1 MFCSSCGKQVEDGYN
16 NCPYCGAPLMTVEDN
31 QNQGYYSNH
40 QADNFN
46 SSQNYQQ
53 QYYNT
58 APNDESSIGFAIL
71 SFFVPLVGLI
81 LYLCWNS
88 EKPKRAKSCA
98 KGAIIG
104 FVVSLVLG
112 FVVPLIFMLL
122 FSTIML
128 GTNTCALIM

>member
-1 MFCSSCGKQVEDGYN
+1 MFCSSCGKQVEHGYN
-16 NCPYCGAPLMTVEDN
+16 NCPYCGSPLMTVEDGPK
-31 QNQGYYSNH
+31 QEYSSSC
-40 QADNFN
+40 QTGSFN
-46 SSQNYQQ
+46 SPPNYQQ
-53 QYYNT
+53 QYYNA
-58 APNDESSIGFAIL
+58 APDDESSIGFAIL

-122 FSTIML
+122 FSTIMI

>member
-81 LYLCWNS
+81 LYLCWNNES
-88 EKPKRAKSCA
+88 PKKAKSCA
-98 KGAIIG
+98 KGAIAGVI
-104 FVVSLVLG
+104 VSLVFG
-112 FVVPLIFMLL
+112 IVIPFIFMMF
-122 FSTIML
+122 FSALTV
-128 GTNTCALIM
+128 GVNTCALTI